1 MLPESPSKQCVMKI
15 ILLMLLSAVGITSVI
30 CVIIMI
36 TNPYGSILKL
46 SRYLLKPT
54 PFEEFFIPGL
64 VLLLVGLTNTVAAI
78 LVVLKKRKWYRWSI
92 TAGAIIT
99 GWIIAQMILIQT
111 VNGMQILYLG
121 AGLFILLLSWQLRGK
136 WVV

>member
-15 ILLMLLSAVGITSVI
+15 ILLILLSAVGITSVI
-30 CVIIMI
+30 CGIIMI
-36 TNPYGSILKL
+36 TNPDGSILKL
-46 SRYLLKPT
+46 SRDLLKPT

-78 LVVLKKRKWYRWSI
+78 LVVLNKRKWYRWSI
-92 TAGAIIT
+92 TAGALIT